1 MVVGVS
7 GRPVGARAACDRI
20 RARVRDVH
28 AGRAEPDARHRR
40 GEHHRP
46 ARLDVARVRD
56 GAAQEAAAVLQRLG
70 RPDVGDRVGALVWRA
85 LVRRR
90 RPRTLAVGTR
100 QVGLGG
106 VADHVDASRRDH
118 LRGGGAGQLGVDDRL
133 RRAQVP
139 VRDPG
144 LDAQR
149 GDVEHGHGRRLRAR
163 PGRRRDREVG
173 LQRRGRPPAPAD
185 RWIDVVHHGRRV
197 RDDEVRDLG
206 GVDRRAAADRD
217 EPVHAGVAREPGRL
231 LERLQRRLHAGAVE
245 IDDGDARR
253 LDRRPHLRGVARRS
267 DPRIGHEQRARDAQ
281 AGELPAR
288 VGGRARPELDR
299 RGLEREDRLTFG
311 HASRSSAARS
321 GAGNGTGRRV
331 ARSTN
336 TCTNHPVAVASS
348 SPALNTASS

>member
-7 GRPVGARAACDRI
+7 GRPVRSRAAGDRI
-20 RARVRDVH
+20 GARVRDVH
-28 AGRAEPDARHRR
+28 SGRAEPDARHRR

-46 ARLDVARVRD
+46 ARLDVACVRD

-85 LVRRR
+85 LVRRC

-106 VADHVDASRRDH
+106 MADHVDPCRRGH
-118 LRGGGAGQLGVDDRL
+118 LGRGGAGQLGVDDRL
-133 RRAQVP
+133 RRTQVA

-163 PGRRRDREVG
+163 PGRRRDREMRP
-173 LQRRGRPPAPAD
+173 QRRGRPAAPAD
-185 RWIDVVHHGRRV
+185 RRIDVVDHGRRV
-197 RDDEVRDLG
+197 RDDQVRDLG
-206 GVDRRAAADRD
+206 GVDRRAAADGD
-217 EPVHAGVAREPGRL
+217 EPVNAGVARERRRL
-231 LERLQRRLHAGAVE
+231 LERVQRRLHARAVE
-245 IDDGDARR
+245 HDDGDARR
-253 LDRRPHLRGVARRS
+253 LDRRPHALGVARS
-267 DPRIGHEQRARDAQ
+267 GNARIGHQQRARCAQ

-299 RGLEREDRLTFG
+299 RRLEREDRLPLAVMRAARAPRAAAPGTAPG
-311 HASRSSAARS
+311 AASRDPRTRARTTRS
-321 GAGNGTGRRV
+321 RSPRPRR
-331 ARSTN
+331 
-336 TCTNHPVAVASS
+336 
-348 SPALNTASS
+348 L